1 MLEKWAGMKRREEQ
15 DVLFV
20 VGIPIQPFIIPEF
33 HHHGGLYEE
42 TEENQSFEGRLEAE
56 KC

>member
-1 MLEKWAGMKRREEQ
+1 MLEKWAGVKRREEQ